1 MRRFVSMVVLCFV
14 AFVNS
19 ARSGPVVD
27 YSELDRLIPAELKEK
42 HTPGAVI
49 TVISGDTI
57 VYQKAFGV
65 ANVETNAPMQTEMLF
80 RLGSTTKMF
89 TALMNDGQV
98 DGKQPLAATSFSF
111 TPGFSP
117 VI

>member
-1 MRRFVSMVVLCFV
+1 
-14 AFVNS
+14 
-19 ARSGPVVD
+19 
-27 YSELDRLIPAELKEK
+27 
-42 HTPGAVI
+42 
-49 TVISGDTI
+49 
-57 VYQKAFGV
+57 
-65 ANVETNAPMQTEMLF
+65 
-80 RLGSTTKMF
+80 MF